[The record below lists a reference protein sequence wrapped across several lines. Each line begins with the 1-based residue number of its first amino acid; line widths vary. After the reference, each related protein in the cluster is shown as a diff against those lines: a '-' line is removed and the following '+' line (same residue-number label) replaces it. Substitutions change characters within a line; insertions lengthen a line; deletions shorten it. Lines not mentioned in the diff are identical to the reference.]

1 MDVSKRFELF
11 FYSNIWKFHRK
22 VNIVYFDFVII
33 IIIIIIIKDRNK
45 LVSFDRTERKKET
58 DRMKTS
64 VRNREW
70 SISIDRMFAQA
81 NRCLRVKALSI
92 LTVTS
97 LSPLTAG
104 RTTSLRLVS
113 LPRPATMS
121 ETFAPIHFSLSLPR
135 RLASNCLIGFISPL
149 RRPTPFAFLP
159 FSSFRG
165 WTRFTAR
172 IHSIFEHWSRV
183 STFPYDHC

>member
-1 MDVSKRFELF
+1 MIRIKKRNGSNENIGSKSR
-11 FYSNIWKFHRK
+11 
-22 VNIVYFDFVII
+22 
-33 IIIIIIIKDRNK
+33 
-45 LVSFDRTERKKET
+45 
-58 DRMKTS
+58 
-64 VRNREW
+64 W
-70 SISIDRMFAQA
+70 SISIDRLFAQA

-135 RLASNCLIGFISPL
+135 RLTSNCLIGFISPL

-159 FSSFRG
+159 FSSFG
-165 WTRFTAR
+165 LNAIHYSITQYSITGPVFLRFLAITVNQV
-172 IHSIFEHWSRV
+172 HPTL
-183 STFPYDHC
+183 STFTIFQYHNAIFL